1 MITLLVHYRSESEKQ
16 QFISENP
23 DLDDFKIIWALN
35 SEVSGI
41 EVIALL
47 PPG

>member
-16 QFISENP
+16 QFINENP
-23 DLDDFKIIWALN
+23 VLDDFKIIWALN
-35 SEVSGI
+35 SEMSGI
-41 EVIALL
+41 KVTALL